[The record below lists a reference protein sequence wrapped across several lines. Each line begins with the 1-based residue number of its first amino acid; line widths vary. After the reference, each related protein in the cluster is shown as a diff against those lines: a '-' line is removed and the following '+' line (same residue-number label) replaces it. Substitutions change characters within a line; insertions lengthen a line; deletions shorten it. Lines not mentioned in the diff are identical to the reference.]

1 MTTIKDIAAAAGVSP
16 TTVSNVLHH
25 HYRRVSPQ
33 TVERIRS
40 VIASMGYVP
49 SMTARSLAGDSSRII
64 GVISNLD
71 PLGSGGFYMDP
82 FHSELLAGIERKLRE
97 HGYFLM
103 IRTVEN
109 AQELHSLLN
118 NWSIDGLIMTGLFP
132 QDIYDELRRQNTPV
146 VLIDN
151 PSGDEGMLHVQLED
165 RQGGYMATRH
175 LLQNG
180 HKRILF
186 CCPSMEE
193 NGIVKQRYRGYCD
206 AMAEFDCPVRS
217 EDVYQ
222 SSFSID
228 AGLALG
234 EALAKRDDFTAIVA
248 TADIL
253 AAELCSGLI
262 QAGKRIPEDISVV
275 GFDDSSM
282 ARLNDPPLT
291 TIHQDAVKRGEK
303 AVELLLQAIE
313 TGLYVQPCVF
323 PVSLVQRGSVKK
335 IKEI

>member
-1 MTTIKDIAAAAGVSP
+1 MITIKDIAAAAGVSP

-25 HYRRVSPQ
+25 HYKRVSPQ
-33 TVERIRS
+33 TVEHIRR

-49 SMTARSLAGDSSRII
+49 SMTARSLAGNSSRII

-71 PLGSGGFYMDP
+71 PLGGGGFYMDP
-82 FHSELLAGIERKLRE
+82 FHSELLAGIEKQLRE

-151 PSGDEGMLHVQLED
+151 LSSDEGMLHVRLED
-165 RQGGYMATRH
+165 RQGGYLATRH
-175 LLQNG
+175 LLENG
-180 HKRILF
+180 HERILF
-186 CCPSMEE
+186 CCPSMERDGVVE
-193 NGIVKQRYRGYCD
+193 QRYRGYCD
-206 AMAEFDCPVRS
+206 AMAEFGCPVRR

-228 AGLALG
+228 AGIALG

-253 AAELCSGLI
+253 ASELCSGLI
-262 QAGKRIPEDISVV
+262 QAGKQIPEDVSIV

-282 ARLNDPPLT
+282 ARLNHPPLT
-291 TIHQDAVKRGEK
+291 TIHQDAARRGEK

-313 TGLYVQPCVF
+313 TGMYAEPCVF
-323 PVSLVQRGSVKK
+323 PVTLVQRGSIRK